1 VEEGGETNHHPQAGT
16 RRFNSTLR
24 QRLACLVRKA
34 LSSSKS
40 AFGHEVRVRLFLV
53 RYNEEKREEYLV
65 LNPAG

>member
-1 VEEGGETNHHPQAGT
+1 VKEGGETNHHPQADT

-34 LSSSKS
+34 LSFSKS
-40 AFGHEVRVRLFLV
+40 AFWHEVRVRLCLV
-53 RYNEEKREEYLV
+53 RYNHEKRDEYLT